1 VRRAVSLLV
10 AMVAVILQ
18 ASCARDGGTPQS
30 QRTQVEERQISSTAR
45 IVCIR
50 DNGDAKEDAPN
61 YSSTKEN
68 EKEAHNDGTLT
79 RVLTPKVEAQPD
91 GVHYRIDN
99 RMGVDSSYTVEYP
112 SGGGIGA
119 NLPKGESGHIE
130 PFAPGIRIKISC
142 DPPGYEGEKELEL
155 ASFEI
160 FKGDSGY
167 RSRSLQCSGGGQLHG
182 LPASG
187 GNLKLLLP
195 LPHVPEGVRQP
206 LRRFLRRVWGV
217 RYVGGR
223 RVRLL
228 SIFQDCTSR
237 VLPGVRHAA
246 LVRVSRVGGD
256 PPDRRKP
263 RRAGAPTAC
272 SSLRL

>member
-187 GNLKLLLP
+187 GNLKGAPVELAKRYFKSNIE
-195 LPHVPEGVRQP
+195 EGDVVEIAGYP
-206 LRRFLRRVWGV
+206 KLAHSGV
-217 RYVGGR
+217 HGYQRYV
-223 RVRLL
+223 RV
-228 SIFQDCTSR
+228 
-237 VLPGVRHAA
+237 VRDGKVVA
-246 LVRVSRVGGD
+246 VINYTRVSLGEGSGWMRGGSFECESFS
-256 PPDRRKP
+256 R
-263 RRAGAPTAC
+263 
-272 SSLRL
+272 

>member
-1 VRRAVSLLV
+1 MRRAVSLLV

-142 DPPGYEGEKELEL
+142 DPPGYEGEKELEF
-155 ASFEI
+155 ASCEI

-187 GNLKLLLP
+187 G
-195 LPHVPEGVRQP
+195 
-206 LRRFLRRVWGV
+206 
-217 RYVGGR
+217 
-223 RVRLL
+223 
-228 SIFQDCTSR
+228 T
-237 VLPGVRHAA
+237 
-246 LVRVSRVGGD
+246 
-256 PPDRRKP
+256 
-263 RRAGAPTAC
+263 
-272 SSLRL
+272 